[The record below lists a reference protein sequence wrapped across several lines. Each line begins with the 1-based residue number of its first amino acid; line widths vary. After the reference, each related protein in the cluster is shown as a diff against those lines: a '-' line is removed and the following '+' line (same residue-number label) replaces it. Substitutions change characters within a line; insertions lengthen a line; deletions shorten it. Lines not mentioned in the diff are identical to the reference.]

1 MTNKK
6 DTGEQKRKVSVA
18 LEYVPGEEAPKII
31 ASGKGVLA
39 EKIIERAKEAD
50 VPVYEDS
57 KLANTLSKLEIGD
70 MIPPELYSV
79 VAEILVFVDDMDRL
93 RSKSEKDRKIM
104 KHTNSGGKEW
114 EQKVCRYFKGQRLF
128 YRRCKFR
135 LCLR

>member
-31 ASGKGVLA
+31 ASGIGVLA

-93 RSKSEKDRKIM
+93 RSKVKKP
-104 KHTNSGGKEW
+104 GK
-114 EQKVCRYFKGQRLF
+114 
-128 YRRCKFR
+128 
-135 LCLR
+135 

>member
-79 VAEILVFVDDMDRL
+79 VAEILVFR
-93 RSKSEKDRKIM
+93 
-104 KHTNSGGKEW
+104 
-114 EQKVCRYFKGQRLF
+114 
-128 YRRCKFR
+128 
-135 LCLR
+135 